1 MRLRHLAVLAGCILS
16 LPALARGMPPTRDGT
31 VALDHYQLE
40 DGETLAPVRLH
51 YLTTGTPIRDR
62 DGHIINAVLILHG
75 TVGTAHEPLS
85 PSGLAGLF
93 APGKP
98 LDARHF
104 YIVAPDGLG
113 AGDSTKPSDGL
124 CDAFPHYGYLD
135 QLALDREMLARIGI
149 VHEKLVL
156 GTSMG
161 GMQVWQWAERYPA
174 DSDALVAVSSSPAAV
189 SGRNMLWRQMIMEA
203 ITHDPDWHKGHPD
216 PARPPRLW
224 LYTASP
230 LFALMTSNAQ
240 RLQAAIPDRKDAAP
254 FERAAID
261 RQAHALNACDILRQF
276 QSSDDYDP
284 RPGSDRITAPVLSV
298 NFADDMLNP
307 PELLR
312 LPSRANVHELMIR
325 DPSQL
330 YGHMTMMHTDVWEA
344 GLKAFLLTVPG
355 WPTD

>member
-1 MRLRHLAVLAGCILS
+1 MKLKHLAVLISGILS
-16 LPALARGMPPTRDGT
+16 APALALDMPPVKDGT
-31 VALDHYQLE
+31 VTLDHYRLE

-51 YLTTGTPIRDR
+51 YLTTGTPQRDR
-62 DGHIINAVLILHG
+62 TGQITNAVLILHG

-85 PSGLAGLF
+85 PTGLAGLF

-98 LDARHF
+98 LDTRYF

-113 AGDSTKPSDGL
+113 AGESSRPSDGQ

-135 QLALDREMLARIGI
+135 RLALDRDMLARIGI

-161 GMQVWQWAERYPA
+161 GMQVWQWAERYPT

-203 ITHDPDWHKGHPD
+203 ITHDPDWHDGHPD
-216 PARPPRLW
+216 PAHPPRLW

-230 LFALMTSNAQ
+230 LFALMTSDAQ
-240 RLQAAIPDRKDAAP
+240 RLQSAIPDRKDAAP
-254 FERAAID
+254 FENTAIEK
-261 RQAHALNACDILRQF
+261 QARALNACDILRQF

-284 RPGSDRITAPVLSV
+284 RPGSDRITAPFLSV

-307 PELLR
+307 PELLH
-312 LPSRANVHELMIR
+312 LPPQTNVHELMIR
-325 DPSQL
+325 DPAQL
-330 YGHMTMMHTDVWEA
+330 YGHMTMMHTEVWEA
-344 GLKAFLLTVPG
+344 GLKAFLRTVPG